1 MHENDAWAG
10 VYDRS
15 GMTTDDRRRPSSA
28 DWLEPQVDQQGLT
41 RYLETVRE
49 RWKLILSIALL
60 TTLAATAYVVTAP
73 RIYAAEADIL
83 VSPFD
88 QDDPIYSSL
97 GLIGQAS
104 DPTRDVETVSRLIQ
118 TNEVKRLTNQRVP
131 RATRQAVED
140 VRAEPV
146 AVSNIVAITV
156 EATSAQAAADYANAL
171 GQAFS
176 DLRDRQLDARAGAV
190 IQRLR
195 GRLERTPASN
205 QDAIAGLVYNIDQ
218 LEQFRQAGDPTV
230 GLETRAEPP
239 RTTISPRTRLSLL
252 AGMVGGL
259 VLGLGGAFGLQ
270 ALDPRLRREE
280 QLRGISRLPVL
291 ARVPRETT
299 GELGPLR
306 SALGRIPLLGRPF
319 RLQDTSGPLR
329 PEQLSPPTVEAHR
342 TLRATLAASRSRGS
356 GPRAIL
362 VTGASAGEG
371 KTTTAINLAASLALA
386 GNNVILIEADL
397 RRPTIGKAVGATA
410 LDGTVSVL
418 LESASLDE
426 ALVTTTAYGPNLRFL
441 LARYAGQAGGLL
453 ADWLFL
459 PAAQR
464 LLAEAKEL
472 ADFVIIDSPPITEV
486 IDALPLAQSA
496 DDVLLVSRLGHSR
509 LTKLR
514 QMVELLARH
523 EVQPAGFAV
532 IGVPPAETTSSYYIG
547 ELADMP
553 TMNGERALGPGRRAR
568 SSGR

>member
-1 MHENDAWAG
+1 MHDNDAWAG
-10 VYDRS
+10 VYDRP
-15 GMTTDDRRRPSSA
+15 GMTIDDRRRSAA
-28 DWLEPQVDQQGLT
+28 DWLEPQVEQQGLT

-49 RWKLILSIALL
+49 RWKLILSIALI
-60 TTLAATAYVVTAP
+60 TTLAAAAYVATAQ
-73 RIYAAEADIL
+73 RIYASEADVI
-83 VSPFD
+83 VQPFD
-88 QDDPIYSSL
+88 QDDAIYTSL

-104 DPTRDVETVSRLIQ
+104 DPTRDVETVSRLIM
-118 TNEVKRLTNQRVP
+118 TNEVRRLTNRRVGP
-131 RATRQAVED
+131 SVRAAVKG

-156 EATSAQAAADYANAL
+156 EATDPRAAATYANAL

-176 DLRDRQLDARAGAV
+176 DLRDQQLNRRAGAV

-195 GRLERTPASN
+195 ARLERTPATN
-205 QDAIAGLVYNIDQ
+205 EDAQAGLVYNIDQ
-218 LEQFRQAGDPTV
+218 LEQFRQNGDPTV
-230 GLETRAEPP
+230 DLQTQAEPP
-239 RTTISPRTRLSLL
+239 RAPIWPRPLLSVL
-252 AGMVGGL
+252 AGLVGGL
-259 VLGLGGAFGLQ
+259 VLGVGGAFGLQ

-291 ARVPRETT
+291 ARVPREALAER
-299 GELGPLR
+299 GRAR

-319 RLQDTSGPLR
+319 RAKEGAGPLR

-342 TLRATLAASRSRGS
+342 TLRATLAASRRRGG

-362 VTGASAGEG
+362 VAGASAGEG

-418 LESASLDE
+418 LESASLED

-464 LLAEAKEL
+464 LLADAKEL

-523 EVQPAGFAV
+523 EVHPAGFAV
-532 IGVPPAETTSSYYIG
+532 IGVPAAETTSSYYIG
-547 ELADMP
+547 ELADLP
-553 TMNGERALGPGRRAR
+553 SMNGERSPRPGRRTG
-568 SSGR
+568 STGR

>member
-1 MHENDAWAG
+1 MHDNDAWAG
-10 VYDRS
+10 VYDRP
-15 GMTTDDRRRPSSA
+15 GMTMDDPRRPSSA
-28 DWLEPQVDQQGLT
+28 DWLEPQVDRGGLT

-49 RWKLILSIALL
+49 RWKLILGIALL
-60 TTLAATAYVVTAP
+60 TTLVAATYVALAP
-73 RIYAAEADIL
+73 RIYSAEADVL
-83 VSPFD
+83 VTPFD
-88 QDDPIYSSL
+88 QDEAIYSSL

-118 TNEVKRLTNQRVP
+118 TTEVERLARTTVTPAQFR
-131 RATRQAVED
+131 AVED

-146 AVSNIVAITV
+146 AISNIVSITV
-156 EATSAQAAADYANAL
+156 EATDPRAAAAYANAL

-176 DLRDRQLDARAGAV
+176 DLRDRQLDTRAGG
-190 IQRLR
+190 IIRRLR

-205 QDAIAGLVYNIDQ
+205 QDAQAGLVYNIDQ
-218 LEQFRQAGDPTV
+218 LEQFRQGGDPTV
-230 GLETRAEPP
+230 GLETPAEVP
-239 RTTISPRTRLSLL
+239 RTTISPRSRLSLA
-252 AGMVGGL
+252 AGAVGGL
-259 VLGLGGAFGLQ
+259 VLGLVGAFGLQ

-299 GELGPLR
+299 ID
-306 SALGRIPLLGRPF
+306 LGRVRGALARLPLLGRPF
-319 RLQDTSGPLR
+319 RPRDGAGPLR
-329 PEQLSPPTVEAHR
+329 PEQLSPSTVEAHR
-342 TLRATLAASRSRGS
+342 TLRATLAASRTRRT
-356 GPRAIL
+356 GPRSIL

-371 KTTTAINLAASLALA
+371 KTTTAVNLAASLALA

-418 LESASLDE
+418 LESASLED

-464 LLAEAKEL
+464 LLADAKEL
-472 ADFVIIDSPPITEV
+472 ADYVIIDSPPITEV

-496 DDVLLVSRLGHSR
+496 DDVLVVARLGHSR

-523 EVQPAGFAV
+523 DVQPAGFAV

-547 ELADMP
+547 ELADVP
-553 TMNGERALGPGRRAR
+553 AMNGERPGRAARRAR
-568 SSGR
+568 STGR